1 MGLSLKYFRISSL
14 TDAAQIGDLI
24 MFESLLNKSYLG
36 LDCILNL
43 VMGSISRQRAF
54 QMRQSC
60 TNQTQFEY
68 DGKHIDKRH
77 SKLLIQIEII
87 AEILSIIF

>member
-1 MGLSLKYFRISSL
+1 
-14 TDAAQIGDLI
+14 
-24 MFESLLNKSYLG
+24 
-36 LDCILNL
+36 
-43 VMGSISRQRAF
+43 
-54 QMRQSC
+54 MRQSC

-87 AEILSIIF
+87 AEILSIIFVKNIATVDPQYVKIGQ